1 MFLIMENGKYLVSKR
16 ATPTPNGGKVA
27 EKMEASV
34 AYKRREIRAGMLVVA
49 LVWLDYH
56 I

>member
-1 MFLIMENGKYLVSKR
+1 MRSLYQLPVEKD
-16 ATPTPNGGKVA
+16 VA
-27 EKMEASV
+27 IKMEASV

-49 LVWLDYH
+49 LVRLDYH